1 MLAHT
6 PRFVAWTAVNEP
18 QCGPHAGASG
28 WMLKVLEGLR
38 PGHLKM
44 PDGPNGIRRRRW
56 GEHGLIGVEANKQTT
71 IIWVLPKL

>member
-1 MLAHT
+1 
-6 PRFVAWTAVNEP
+6 
-18 QCGPHAGASG
+18 
-28 WMLKVLEGLR
+28 MLKVLEGLR